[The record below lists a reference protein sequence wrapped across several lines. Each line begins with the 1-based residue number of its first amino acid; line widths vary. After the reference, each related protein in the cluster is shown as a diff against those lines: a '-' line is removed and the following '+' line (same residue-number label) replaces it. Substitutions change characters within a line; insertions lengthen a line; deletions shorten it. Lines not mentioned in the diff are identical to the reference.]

1 MEISKHSL
9 PQITPEILKKL
20 TSEELLQLSIKM
32 LNDLKELHDRLNQ
45 NSSNSSRPPSS
56 IPPWEKDKS
65 DKNNE
70 HTESTSIE
78 KGEEDKTENKN
89 KNKNQSNQSNEPN
102 SEDLDTD
109 IKILKEFF
117 SKNKN
122 AKESP
127 ARKAGKQKGSTG
139 FGRTWNPEVT
149 EAAVHCALDG
159 CVVCNALLSPIN
171 NIPYTKFNQLDIR
184 LGNTAQPGLEVIV
197 TPHILYDNTCSHCGH
212 QNRYDPRTGLM
223 NNQTQLS
230 EWRWI
235 GPCLAALIVHLKM
248 DFRLPIRKIQELLY
262 YFGIQ
267 LSTGVI
273 QECYEE
279 SGVAVASLEKPI
291 VEILIQESLVHADE
305 TIWLEKSKTLWLWI
319 FNAISVVYFCV
330 GKRTKEQLQK
340 ILNASFSG
348 WLMTDGYG
356 AYRHYEKRL
365 RCWAHLLR
373 KARGLAD
380 SCDLTAQEFGLFTL
394 DILNIC
400 MNAVYDWRK
409 ESNSLEKTD
418 MLTDKLNF
426 ILEEFKLMCKKYG
439 GVSHEKTK
447 NLAKEFLNDWDAIF
461 RVLQHPYL
469 PLTNNEAERGLRPW
483 VLLRKICFGSKSR
496 HGTKTFTLLASVIG
510 TCRKRAVNSINFLAD
525 AILSAR
531 RGLPLEMIPNNF
543 QCINKM

>member
-9 PQITPEILKKL
+9 PQITPDILKKL

-45 NSSNSSRPPSS
+45 NSNNSSRPPSS
-56 IPPWEKDKS
+56 MPPWEKDKS
-65 DKNNE
+65 GNENE
-70 HTESTSIE
+70 HTENTSTE
-78 KGEEDKTENKN
+78 REDKTENEN
-89 KNKNQSNQSNEPN
+89 KNNQSNLSNEMN
-102 SEDLDTD
+102 LGDLDIS
-109 IKILKEFF
+109 IKALKESF

-122 AKESP
+122 AEESS
-127 ARKAGKQKGSTG
+127 ARKPGKQKGAPG
-139 FGRTWNPEVT
+139 FGRTWNPKAT
-149 EAAVHCALDG
+149 EAAVHCALDT
-159 CVVCNALLSPIN
+159 CVVCNTLLSPIN
-171 NIPYTKFNQLDIR
+171 NIPYTQFNQLDIR
-184 LGNTAQPGLEVIV
+184 LGNAEQPGLEVIV
-197 TPHILYDNTCSHCGH
+197 TPHILCDNTCTHCGH
-212 QNRYDPRTGLM
+212 QNRYDPKSNLM
-223 NNQTQLS
+223 SNKTQLS

-235 GPCLAALIVHLKM
+235 GPYLAALIVHLKM
-248 DFRLPIRKIQELLY
+248 DFRLPIRKIQALLC

-291 VEILIQESLVHADE
+291 IETLIQESLVHADE

-319 FNAISVVYFCV
+319 FSAMSVVYFCV
-330 GKRTKEQLQK
+330 GKRTKEQLQQV
-340 ILNASFSG
+340 LNASFSG

-356 AYRHYEKRL
+356 AYRYYEKRL

-373 KARGLAD
+373 KAQGLAD
-380 SCDLTAQEFGLFTL
+380 SCDLIAQKFGLLTL

-409 ESNSLEKTD
+409 ESHPLEKTNT
-418 MLTDKLNF
+418 LTNKLNSL
-426 ILEEFKLMCKKYG
+426 LEEFKLTCEKYG

-447 NLAKEFLNDWDAIF
+447 NLAKEFLNDWNAIF

-483 VLLRKICFGSKSR
+483 VLLRKICFGSKSVN
-496 HGTKTFTLLASVIG
+496 GTKTFTLLASVIG

-525 AILSAR
+525 TILSAR
-531 RGLPLEMIPNNF
+531 KGLSVEMIPNNL
-543 QCINKM
+543 